1 MSIFIAMDLSPVHI
15 YFKFEICP
23 RSNQVTLNH
32 SAPKVVQLEWTT
44 CLGAFVRQA
53 FQHDSLDLRYLKKN
67 LRTPAARLR
76 IGIRIKV
83 GAGHPWSQLVTPG
96 HSWSQPMPRYAKPH
110 LMMYAL
116 QEEKRPA
123 DQVGDGKAHCPR
135 PYHPALP
142 INYQTRS
149 WSFNVFYAFLTS
161 HPIKSFHRKF
171 DVGCKGAEMTPL
183 TYTSKRE

>member
-83 GAGHPWSQLVTPG
+83 GAGHPWSQLVTA
-96 HSWSQPMPRYAKPH
+96 YAKICQ
-110 LMMYAL
+110 ATSDDVRTAGG
-116 QEEKRPA
+116 ETTCRPSWWR
-123 DQVGDGKAHCPR
+123 QSP
-135 PYHPALP
+135 LP
-142 INYQTRS
+142 STISPSTANQLSNT
-149 WSFNVFYAFLTS
+149 FVEF
-161 HPIKSFHRKF
+161 
-171 DVGCKGAEMTPL
+171 
-183 TYTSKRE
+183 